1 MYDIEKQKAKVKI
14 KYPDANDAQ
23 IELELEMAMDTI
35 NDIRGYTP
43 TDGQPIEDRYL
54 NLQINMVVEA
64 LSKYGAEGEKSH
76 SDNGVSRVY
85 DNASQYSKALL
96 SIIIPLGTSFK
107 S

>member
-43 TDGQPIEDRYL
+43 TDDHPLEDRYL
-54 NLQINMVVEA
+54 NLQINMVIEA
-64 LSKYGAEGEKSH
+64 LSKYGAEGETSH

-85 DNASQYSKALL
+85 DNASPYSKALL
-96 SIIIPLGTSFK
+96 SRIIPLGTSFK

>member
-43 TDGQPIEDRYL
+43 TDGQPLEDRYL
-54 NLQINMVVEA
+54 NLQINMVIEA

-85 DNASQYSKALL
+85 DNASPYSKALL
-96 SIIIPLGTSFK
+96 SRIIPLGTSFK
-107 S
+107 L